1 MPDATIDL
9 YGMPLTL
16 TGAVP
21 DPVTGNVDDVYNEGM
36 LYAIRSAMK
45 YGTDMNNIMDQVQRY
60 SGDLTA
66 VNSLSTWQASDWDNQ
81 TAAVQRTQALVDLGV
96 VQKPGNGDGQA
107 VDANVANTIYVTPSS
122 QSGLPAGM
130 KLTWAPSSLT
140 NIAYPGDGNQVGGYT
155 GPIPALAIG
164 FNTSPSTYFVI
175 DSNNQAWKVDRPFGQ
190 TPTTSQLAYQPT
202 DAEIAGYQPNRQSWT
217 TTLGQMS
224 TDSQLILQTTTTS
237 YTQAW
242 NVASNI
248 SQAKAQSKAGVAANF
263 Y

>member
-96 VQKPGNGDGQA
+96 VQKPGNGDGH
-107 VDANVANTIYVTPSS
+107 
-122 QSGLPAGM
+122 
-130 KLTWAPSSLT
+130 
-140 NIAYPGDGNQVGGYT
+140 
-155 GPIPALAIG
+155 
-164 FNTSPSTYFVI
+164 
-175 DSNNQAWKVDRPFGQ
+175 
-190 TPTTSQLAYQPT
+190 
-202 DAEIAGYQPNRQSWT
+202 
-217 TTLGQMS
+217 
-224 TDSQLILQTTTTS
+224 
-237 YTQAW
+237 
-242 NVASNI
+242 VASNI